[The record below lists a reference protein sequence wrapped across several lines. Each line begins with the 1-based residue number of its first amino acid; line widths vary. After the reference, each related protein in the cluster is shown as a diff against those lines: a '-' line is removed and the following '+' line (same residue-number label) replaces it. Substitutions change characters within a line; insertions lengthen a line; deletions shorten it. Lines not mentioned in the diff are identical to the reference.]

1 MLKRFFTLLSAA
13 LIFTFGASS
22 AQAEFLTLSFDVPLS
37 QSFSNSSITGAGT
50 PSGYML
56 GASIPGF
63 PVAFGY
69 ESYAT
74 SATLPT
80 TGADTA
86 NTSIFNINYLLP
98 VPLVNITLGAGAGT
112 VTFDNST
119 AQTLYGTGVATE
131 WYLQLG
137 WSFGIFDVHASQ
149 RNVSATTT
157 TTSLDVSSSVS
168 TVGVMVGF

>member
-1 MLKRFFTLLSAA
+1 MKRFLTLFSAA

-22 AQAEFLTLSFDVPLS
+22 AQAEFMTVSFDTPLS
-37 QSFSNSSITGAGT
+37 QSFSNSAITGGT

-56 GASIPGF
+56 GASFPGF

-74 SATLPT
+74 SVALPV

-86 NTSIFNINYLLP
+86 TTSMINLNYLLP
-98 VPLVNITLGAGAGT
+98 VPLVNITLGGGAGSMK
-112 VTFDNST
+112 FDGGAGS
-119 AQTLYGTGVATE
+119 TLYGTGALVQ
-131 WYLQLG
+131 YYIQLG
-137 WSFGIFDVHASQ
+137 WSFGIFDVHMSQ
-149 RNVSATTT
+149 RSITGTTT
-157 TTSLDVSSSVS
+157 TAPIDIGSSVS